1 MTDPKLNEIP
11 ADTQNLSDEQRRQR
25 ARSPRPGLSIN
36 DTIAA
41 DASLSVGGRGVD
53 TSGVVSGAGAGAGS
67 TKVTPGRSGSPAPNI
82 VPGAA
87 STGTTPRGDSGL
99 TASPNP
105 GADIQREDA
114 SGPTNDEIA
123 ARAHQYWIERGRP
136 HGSPEVDWDRAQ
148 LDLIEERR
156 RRAMSTIAA
165 SA

>member
-11 ADTQNLSDEQRRQR
+11 ADAQNLSDEQRRER
-25 ARSPRPGLSIN
+25 ARRPRSGLSIN

-41 DASLSVGGRGVD
+41 DAKLSVGGRGVD

-67 TKVTPGRSGSPAPNI
+67 SNLSAGRTASPAPKI

-105 GADIQREDA
+105 GADLKGDDTT
-114 SGPTNDEIA
+114 GPTDDEIA
-123 ARAHQYWIERGRP
+123 ERAHRYWIERGQP
-136 HGSPEVDWDRAQ
+136 HGSPEVDWNRAR
-148 LDLIEERR
+148 LDLIEERGR
-156 RRAMSTIAA
+156 RGMSTIAA

>member
-1 MTDPKLNEIP
+1 MIDPKLNEVP
-11 ADTQNLSDEQRRQR
+11 PEPKNLSGQQRTERDRQAR
-25 ARSPRPGLSIN
+25 AGLSIN

-41 DASLSVGGRGVD
+41 DANLSVGGRGVD
-53 TSGVVSGAGAGAGS
+53 TSGVISGAGAGAGS
-67 TKVTPGRSGSPAPNI
+67 TSLTPGASGSPAPNV

-99 TASPNP
+99 THSPNP
-105 GADIQREDA
+105 GADLKREDT
-114 SGPTNDEIA
+114 SGPTDDEIA
-123 ARAHQYWIERGRP
+123 ERAHRYWIERGRP
-136 HGSPEVDWDRAQ
+136 HGSPELDWNRAR